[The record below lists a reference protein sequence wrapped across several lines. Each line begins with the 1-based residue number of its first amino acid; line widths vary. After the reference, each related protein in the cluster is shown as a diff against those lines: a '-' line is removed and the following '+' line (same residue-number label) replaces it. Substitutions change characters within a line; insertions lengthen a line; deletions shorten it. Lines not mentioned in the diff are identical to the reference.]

1 MLRNPFTDRPTPK
14 RQSKTIDLQAEAD
27 KMLQAGK
34 LQEALDLYCLIE
46 IRKPTEPRWARR
58 KGDLLLRMGRKD
70 DAALAFERAA
80 RLYAARGFEARASAM
95 AKLVQTLNPV

>member
-1 MLRNPFTDRPTPK
+1 VFVMTIAHFYDSCGSSVTRNVYERSSAD
-14 RQSKTIDLQAEAD
+14 DEAHV
-27 KMLQAGK
+27 
-34 LQEALDLYCLIE
+34 IE